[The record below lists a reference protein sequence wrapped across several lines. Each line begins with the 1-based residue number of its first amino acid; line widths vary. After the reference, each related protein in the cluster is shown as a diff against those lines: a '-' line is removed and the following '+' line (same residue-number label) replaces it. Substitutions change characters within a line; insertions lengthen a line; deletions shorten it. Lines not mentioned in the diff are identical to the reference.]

1 MMNRWYVAQTIP
13 HAEEKASYHL
23 RRQDFRVYLPYYRK
37 RRRHARR
44 TDWVNRALF
53 PSYLFIK
60 MDPEWT
66 QWRCINSTVGIRRLV
81 SQGERPAPVPRGV
94 VEQII
99 AREDEA
105 GLVRMDRLRP
115 FRAGEPLQIAT
126 GAFRD
131 RVGLFECLSD
141 DDRVT
146 VLLDLLGRE
155 VRVRV
160 PLANV
165 EAHA

>member
-1 MMNRWYVAQTIP
+1 MVQSLTSA
-13 HAEEKASYHL
+13 KSKFL
-23 RRQDFRVYLPYYRK
+23 SL
-37 RRRHARR
+37 
-44 TDWVNRALF
+44 
-53 PSYLFIK
+53 
-60 MDPEWT
+60 
-66 QWRCINSTVGIRRLV
+66 
-81 SQGERPAPVPRGV
+81 
-94 VEQII
+94 
-99 AREDEA
+99 DEA